1 MFLSMTV
8 VESLQ
13 PDSIEPDTGLN
24 GAIILMYLENMRVS
38 ANHSFGTS
46 EEFFLSSNATR

>member
-1 MFLSMTV
+1 M

-13 PDSIEPDTGLN
+13 PDSIEPETGLN

-38 ANHSFGTS
+38 TNQSFGRS
-46 EEFFLSSNATR
+46 EEFFYQAMRHDELLE